1 MNFDSNLPGNQ
12 GNTKLSE
19 IAIDRTP
26 KLFDTAGPQTNALTA
41 EEVQFA
47 ALTEL
52 ARRQNYILRSVGNMN
67 WSGTQL
73 RFDDSA
79 VANNIVFDVLATE
92 GATNHSFSLVM
103 QGSTTVNGTNTFE
116 FINLTDGDMLYM
128 ELNSALITD
137 LGASFNL
144 DNAASGTGT
153 TVGMRLLKTTVAAG
167 MPKVTQ
173 SPTGGT
179 LFNIPLA
186 IVRLNAGLGTNDIF
200 WIPHGIRWPAG
211 TVSNLGAVLVNGPQ
225 PWPDHFASSEATL
238 NSAITA
244 CSAAGGGVILVTAP
258 FSITGSINIPANTKL
273 IGRGPGINKITMVNG
288 SFVALNGQFASME
301 HVTLVAQAG
310 FAGLMVVCGNANGC
324 TMRECN
330 IDMTN
335 MTDVNTNIG
344 VSMNF
349 TNCRMYRNYIKMG
362 SPLVNKIGISY
373 QVGAT
378 GPNTDM
384 DTLFY

>member
-26 KLFDTAGPQTNALTA
+26 KLFDTAGPQTNALVSA
-41 EEVQFA
+41 EVAFA

-52 ARRQNYILRSVGNMN
+52 SRRQNYILRSIGNMN

-79 VANNIVFDVLATE
+79 QANNIVFDVLATE
-92 GATNHSFSLVM
+92 GTTNHSFSLVM
-103 QGSTTVNGTNTFE
+103 QGSTTTNGTNTFE
-116 FINLTDGDMLYM
+116 FINLADGDMLYM

-137 LGASFNL
+137 LGSTFNL

-186 IVRLNAGLGTNDIF
+186 IVRFNAGLGTNDIF

-211 TVSNLGAVLVNGPQ
+211 TTSNLGAVLVNGPQ
-225 PWPDHFASSEATL
+225 PWPDHFASSESTL
-238 NSAITA
+238 DSAIA
-244 CSAAGGGVILVTAP
+244 SCLAAGGGIILITAA
-258 FSITGSINIPANTKL
+258 FSITGVKVIPPNTKIL
-273 IGRGPGINKITMVNG
+273 GRGQGINKITMVNG
-288 SFVALNGQFASME
+288 SQIQMSGQFCYME
-301 HVTLVAQAG
+301 YVTLLAQAG
-310 FAGLMVVCGNANGC
+310 FAGTMVSITGNGA

-330 IDMTN
+330 IDQTN
-335 MTDVNTNIG
+335 QTDVATNIA
-344 VSMNF
+344 VSLGG
-349 TNCRMYRNYIKMG
+349 TNNRLYRNFIKQG
-362 SPLVNKIGISY
+362 TPIVNKIGINY
-373 QVGAT
+373 LTGAT
-378 GPNTDM
+378 GPNTDV